1 MSDSKQSILDLKNA
15 MQAKQSQSQS
25 QSEPTAVQ
33 PQRDRF
39 IKGTLI
45 DDKFIAIMQKVATIL
60 LVLGTIGA
68 LWLFAEKQLSP
79 RALAPYRVWIPSIYT
94 VVLMYITKPFLRL
107 GWLGWGFVI
116 VQSINL
122 SGYLFQSIQGV
133 VGVR

>member
-60 LVLGTIGA
+60 LVLGVIGA